1 MKILPETK
9 LEILQKKYGLIGI
22 SEKIKDVVKMIEQ
35 VGPTDISVLIEGE
48 SGTGKELVARAIH
61 GESSRH
67 DNPLVVVNAGAIPEG
82 LIESELFGHVKGA
95 FTGAVSDR
103 KGYFEEANGGTIF
116 LDEIGEMPL
125 NTQVRLLRILEQKE
139 YQRVGNAESK
149 KLDVRVI
156 AATNRKLPEL
166 IQSGMFRRDLYF
178 RLKSINIVLPS
189 LRSRKEDIE
198 MLAQIFASG
207 RASNLNITFGGFTDE
222 AIEILN
228 TYHWPG
234 NIRELKNLMESL
246 VVLEKGKVIT
256 GSLMKNHLQIQ
267 GEDLNFASQYLP
279 VPLDKDPATAER
291 ELIIRTLFHMNNEI
305 SEIKNLLTDKIMLPS
320 TYTDSNSDDADNSRE
335 LDDNPVANSDKEAG
349 TISMQDMEKELI
361 ISTLEKY
368 RGNRRMTSKAI
379 GISER
384 TLYRKIKEY
393 EI

>member
-267 GEDLNFASQYLP
+267 GEDLNFASQNLP

-291 ELIIRTLFHMNNEI
+291 ELIIRTPAYSNPLNGVPSPFIPSITGPRMVLFTSSCIDSVTTGAGEYAPMPPVFGP
-305 SEIKNLLTDKIMLPS
+305 SSLSKTLL
-320 TYTDSNSDDADNSRE
+320 
-335 LDDNPVANSDKEAG
+335 
-349 TISMQDMEKELI
+349 
-361 ISTLEKY
+361 
-368 RGNRRMTSKAI
+368 
-379 GISER
+379 
-384 TLYRKIKEY
+384 
-393 EI
+393 

>member
-61 GESSRH
+61 GESNRH

-149 KLDVRVI
+149 KLDVRII

-166 IQSGMFRRDLYF
+166 IQSGLFRRDLYF

-267 GEDLNFASQYLP
+267 GEDLNFASQNLP

-305 SEIKNLLTDKIMLPS
+305 SEIKNLLTDKIMLPT
-320 TYTDSNSDDADNSRE
+320 TYSDSNSDNADNSRE
-335 LDDNPVANSDKEAG
+335 LDDNPVAYTDKEVG
-349 TISMQDMEKELI
+349 TVSMQDMEKELI

>member
-61 GESSRH
+61 GESNRH

-95 FTGAVSDR
+95 FTGAVADR

-139 YQRVGNAESK
+139 YQRVGNAESR

-228 TYHWPG
+228 TYQWPG

-267 GEDLNFASQYLP
+267 GEDINFASQNLP

-305 SEIKNLLTDKIMLPS
+305 SEIKNLLTDKIMLPT
-320 TYTDSNSDDADNSRE
+320 TYSDSNSDDADNSRE
-335 LDDNPVANSDKEAG
+335 LDDNPVAYTDKEVG
-349 TISMQDMEKELI
+349 TVSMQDMEKELI

>member
-149 KLDVRVI
+149 KLDVRII

-178 RLKSINIVLPS
+178 RLKPINIVLPS

-267 GEDLNFASQYLP
+267 GEDINFASQNLP

-305 SEIKNLLTDKIMLPS
+305 SEIKNMLSDKIMLPT
-320 TYTDSNSDDADNSRE
+320 TYADSNSDDADNSRE
-335 LDDNPVANSDKEAG
+335 LDDNPVAYTDKEVG
-349 TISMQDMEKELI
+349 TVSMQDMEKELI

>member
-48 SGTGKELVARAIH
+48 SGTGKELVARALH

-267 GEDLNFASQYLP
+267 GEDLNFASQNLP

-305 SEIKNLLTDKIMLPS
+305 SEIKNLLTDKIMLPT
-320 TYTDSNSDDADNSRE
+320 TYTDSNSNDAENSRE
-335 LDDNPVANSDKEAG
+335 LDDNPVAYTDKEVG
-349 TISMQDMEKELI
+349 TVSMQDMEKELI

>member
-1 MKILPETK
+1 MKVLPETK

-22 SEKIKDVVKMIEQ
+22 SEKIKDVVRMIEQ

-48 SGTGKELVARAIH
+48 SGTGKELVAKAIH
-61 GESSRH
+61 GASSRH
-67 DNPLVVVNAGAIPEG
+67 DKPLVVVNAGAIPEG

-95 FTGAVSDR
+95 FTGAVADR

-166 IQSGMFRRDLYF
+166 IQSGLFRRDLYF
-178 RLKSINIVLPS
+178 RLKSITIVLPS

-198 MLAQIFASG
+198 MLAQIFSTA
-207 RASNLNITFGGFTDE
+207 RASNLNITFGGFTEE
-222 AIEILN
+222 AIDILN

-256 GSLMKNHLQIQ
+256 GSLMKNHLQVQ
-267 GEDLNFASQYLP
+267 GEDLNFTSQNLP

-305 SEIKNLLTDKIMLPS
+305 SEIKNLLTDKFMLPAGYINS
-320 TYTDSNSDDADNSRE
+320 KSDDVIRSSKVNDA
-335 LDDNPVANSDKEAG
+335 PIIHSDEEVG
-349 TISMQDMEKELI
+349 TVSMQDMEKELI

-368 RGNRRMTSKAI
+368 RGNRRMTSNAL

-393 EI
+393 DI

>member
-48 SGTGKELVARAIH
+48 SGTGKELVARALH

-222 AIEILN
+222 AIDILN

-267 GEDLNFASQYLP
+267 GEDINFASQNLP

-305 SEIKNLLTDKIMLPS
+305 SEIKNLLTDKIMLPT
-320 TYTDSNSDDADNSRE
+320 TYTDSNSDDAENSGE
-335 LDDNPVANSDKEAG
+335 FDDNPVAYTDKEVG
-349 TISMQDMEKELI
+349 TVSMQDMEKELI